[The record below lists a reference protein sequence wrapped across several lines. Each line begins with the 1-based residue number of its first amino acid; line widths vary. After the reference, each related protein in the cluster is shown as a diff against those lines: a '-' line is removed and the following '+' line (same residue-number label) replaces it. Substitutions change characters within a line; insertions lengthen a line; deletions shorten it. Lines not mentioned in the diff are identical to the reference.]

1 MLFKICLLSMYCKA
15 RSIAL
20 ISAEKIDVPFGKRT
34 FVVCFPLTKAA
45 AAFSSS
51 FDPSVYILV

>member
-1 MLFKICLLSMYCKA
+1 MLFKIRLLAMYCKA

-34 FVVCFPLTKAA
+34 LVVCPPLTKAA
-45 AAFSSS
+45 AALSSS
-51 FDPSVYILV
+51 FDPSVYIFV

>member
-1 MLFKICLLSMYCKA
+1 MLFKIQLLAMYYKA

-20 ISAEKIDVPFGKRT
+20 ISDEKIDVPFGKRT

-51 FDPSVYILV
+51 FDSSV